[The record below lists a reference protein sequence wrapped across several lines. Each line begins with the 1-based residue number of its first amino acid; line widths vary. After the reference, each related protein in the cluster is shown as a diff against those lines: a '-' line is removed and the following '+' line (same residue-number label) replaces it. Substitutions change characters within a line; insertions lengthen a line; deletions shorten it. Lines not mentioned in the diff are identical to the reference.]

1 MSQYDARYILRV
13 CSKTHVG
20 AFGQLRS
27 DQNLQPNRCKVKL
40 QMGGKGPKNGDFGAI
55 SREAS
60 VSSYRRQRQRH
71 PAHPPQ
77 MDRCRMARDGRHKAS
92 KGSAGKM
99 RTVPEPRNVVS
110 HKKSGKL
117 TEVVNAGPP
126 GARPDVCPAWV
137 GTRRRQPNAT
147 DSASPSPFSSDVLLL
162 SLPRTH
168 TPRLPRDELNG
179 SRTYPVIVVNAC
191 KAHVSERT
199 KKNHKNNANNH
210 NTWSSRKFSQSSDV
224 LFRLYNPRPS
234 TDKLTCC

>member
-1 MSQYDARYILRV
+1 MGGTKRRRAVREK
-13 CSKTHVG
+13 C
-20 AFGQLRS
+20 APF
-27 DQNLQPNRCKVKL
+27 PNRETWLV
-40 QMGGKGPKNGDFGAI
+40 
-55 SREAS
+55 
-60 VSSYRRQRQRH
+60 
-71 PAHPPQ
+71 
-77 MDRCRMARDGRHKAS
+77 
-92 KGSAGKM
+92 
-99 RTVPEPRNVVS
+99 T
-110 HKKSGKL
+110 KKSGKL